1 MFAKQSLSFIYRL
14 IRPVAVRSLPLI
26 ASNCRN
32 ISNVSQVQIVRYA
45 TLPTEQVSSYSN
57 LTPIEFERQ
66 SEHALQYLNTFMED
80 LSDKF
85 DLGAHFDVS
94 YASGVL
100 SIAFGSAYGTYV
112 LNKQTPNKQIW
123 LSSPKSGPK
132 RFDYDATTHSWTY
145 RHDNS
150 DLFDLLSKEISEIV
164 NSPVV
169 IRSPLL
175 DS

>member
-1 MFAKQSLSFIYRL
+1 MFAKQSLSFLHRL
-14 IRPVAVRSLPLI
+14 IRPVVVRSLPSI

-32 ISNVSQVQIVRYA
+32 ISKISQVQIARYA
-45 TLPTEQVSSYSN
+45 TLPAEQVSSYSN

-66 SEHALQYLNTFMED
+66 SEHTLQFLNTFMED

-85 DLGAHFDVS
+85 DLGTHFDVS
-94 YASGVL
+94 YANGVL
-100 SIAFGSAYGTYV
+100 SVAFGSAYGTYV

-132 RFDYDATTHSWTY
+132 RFDYNPTMHSWTY

-164 NSPVV
+164 NSPVI
-169 IRSPLL
+169 IRNPLL